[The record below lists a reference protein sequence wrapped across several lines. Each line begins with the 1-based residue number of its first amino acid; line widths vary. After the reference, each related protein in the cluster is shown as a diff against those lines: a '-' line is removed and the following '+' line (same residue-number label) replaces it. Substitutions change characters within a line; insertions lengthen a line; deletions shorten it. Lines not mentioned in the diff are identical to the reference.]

1 MPPGRVA
8 TRSESDS
15 LRGHP
20 SWESRSTWL
29 DGRQALAVAPYR
41 ILSTYPPTACG
52 LATFTAAL
60 SDALVSNGS
69 TVGVVRV
76 ADDARSSN
84 PRVVAELENNV
95 RASVV
100 TAIDQLS
107 AGDVAIV
114 QHEYGL
120 YGGTGGGEVPDGM
133 RWRPVPS

>member
-1 MPPGRVA
+1 MTVRPTVEAGGL
-8 TRSESDS
+8 S
-15 LRGHP
+15 
-20 SWESRSTWL
+20 
-29 DGRQALAVAPYR
+29 YR

-95 RASVV
+95 SASVV

-120 YGGTGGGEVPDGM
+120 YGGAAGGGGLEGERRV
-133 RWRPVPS
+133 